1 MGSAVRR
8 RYTWG
13 VLFPGLRWTDLGF
26 ALGSLVAGLVIGWSA
41 LGVQA
46 DRALYDFLLRVNPP
60 PAQSSRSL
68 ILAFDD
74 KTLAP
79 PGGLQRLREPLA
91 QALAVLARY
100 EPKAVAIDLLLTEP
114 GDEKANAALEEAL
127 AAMGNVILATHLT
140 AAEDVRWLEPLAA
153 FRKHAAALGH
163 VHAAPDQDGVSRRIV
178 LAKASGS
185 DRRWALALEALRI
198 AEGVDRIVETEAGL
212 DVGDVF
218 VPVPRREDR
227 ALLIRYAHPSRP
239 VERLSLI
246 DIIENPATAAAV
258 RGRVVFVGVV
268 VAGGPDQYLMTPYS
282 YGQAMS
288 GVEINANA
296 YETLAH
302 GSFLRTVPPS
312 IELLIAVL
320 TMLGLALTFRLL
332 SGKTAFVVGA
342 ALLVAIHAAPFILF
356 RINWVLPFV
365 PIAAVTWLSFLS
377 GGGRQYLR
385 LRGYFR
391 EAEAARGRYQ
401 RAIHYV
407 THEMRTPLTTIQGSS
422 ELISR
427 YPLAEE
433 KRKEIAERIHTE
445 SVRLGRMVDMFL
457 SVERLAAG
465 QLELHPKAVPVE
477 EVLRVS
483 VERSH
488 PLADK
493 KSIQIQL
500 IAEPDFVR
508 GDAEFLEYACYN
520 LLTNAVKYSP
530 AHSTITVRADSDS
543 QNVCISVTDEGYGM
557 DEADLKNI
565 FQRFYRTQG
574 ARESGERGTG
584 LGLALVEEIV
594 IQHGGTIEVESRL
607 GEGSRFTL
615 TLPRAAQPAVGVQ

>member
-1 MGSAVRR
+1 M
-8 RYTWG
+8 
-13 VLFPGLRWTDLGF
+13 LFPGLRWTDLGF
-26 ALGSLVAGLVIGWSA
+26 ALGSLLAGLVIGWSA

-46 DRALYDFLLRVNPP
+46 DRALYDFLLRLNPP
-60 PAQSSRSL
+60 PAEPSRSV

-91 QALAVLARY
+91 QALAVLARHK
-100 EPKAVAIDLLLTEP
+100 PKAVAIDLVLTEP
-114 GDEKANAALEEAL
+114 GDEKVNAALEEAL
-127 AAMGNVILATHLT
+127 AAADNVILATHL
-140 AAEDVRWLEPLAA
+140 AGAEEVLWLEPLPA

-163 VHAAPDQDGVSRRIV
+163 VHAAPDEDGVSRRIV
-178 LAKASGS
+178 LAKAAGS
-185 DRRWALALEALRI
+185 DRRWAMALEALRI
-198 AEGVDRIVETEAGL
+198 SEGAERIVETEAGL

-218 VPVPRREDR
+218 VPVSNREDR
-227 ALLIRYAHPSRP
+227 ALPIRYAHPSQP

-246 DIIENPATAAAV
+246 DVIENPSTAAAV

-296 YETLAH
+296 YETLAR
-302 GSFLRTVPPS
+302 GSFLQAVPPS
-312 IELLIAVL
+312 IELLISVL
-320 TMLGLALTFRLL
+320 ALLGLTVTFRLL
-332 SGKTAFVVGA
+332 SGKRAFAVGA
-342 ALLVAIHAAPFILF
+342 ALLIAIHAAPFVLF
-356 RINWVLPFV
+356 RIGWVLPFV

-377 GGGRQYLR
+377 SGGRQYLR
-385 LRGYFR
+385 LRGHFR
-391 EAEAARGRYQ
+391 EADAARGRYQ

-433 KRKEIAERIHTE
+433 KRKEIAERIHSE

-465 QLELHPKAVPVE
+465 QLGLNTKAVQAE

-483 VERSH
+483 VERSR

-493 KSIQIQL
+493 KNIQIEL
-500 IAEPDFVR
+500 ITQPGLIR

-543 QNVCISVTDEGYGM
+543 QNVRISVTDEGYGV
-557 DEADLKNI
+557 DEADLKDI
-565 FQRFYRTQG
+565 FQRFYRTQQ

-615 TLPRAAQPAVGVQ
+615 TLPRAAQPAAGVQ